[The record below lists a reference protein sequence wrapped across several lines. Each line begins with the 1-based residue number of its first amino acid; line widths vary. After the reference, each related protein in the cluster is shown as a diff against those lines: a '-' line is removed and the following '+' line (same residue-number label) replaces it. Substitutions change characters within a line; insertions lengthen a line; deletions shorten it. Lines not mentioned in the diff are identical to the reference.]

1 VSNLGQFAQNHPKS
15 KCKTCGKDIIVR
27 STRGKDAEGYC
38 SRPCW
43 SMKRYEKR
51 YVGARSGQ
59 FDRPTDIMDKT
70 KNL

>member
-1 VSNLGQFAQNHPKS
+1 MGQFAQNHPRS

-59 FDRPTDIMDKT
+59 FDRPADIMDKT